1 MPAEPP
7 RRPAGAQRDGAAGV
21 PLGEYALLDVD
32 RRRRT
37 GVPEAIFGQDKTPEQ
52 IFALLTELRAR
63 DPGAPALAARR
74 AGRGRGPVPGRGG
87 ARRSGRRDGDG
98 RGPAAR
104 ARPGAGADGG
114 DHGPARG
121 PGGRRPAGRARGA
134 RRPAG
139 RRGRGRAR
147 AAAGPAGGPAR
158 GRVPDRGRGH
168 GRGPAQR
175 GHRAGQ
181 RAGDRGADQRRLRGR
196 GRWPGRGGDHAR
208 LLQPGSGRGQHR
220 QRVRGR
226 RPRGQDH
233 PRGAPVTDQTGSNR
247 PGAAYI
253 DATAGVAGDML
264 LGALLDA
271 GATVARVQQAITSL
285 GVPGLG
291 LRTETARRGGLACL
305 RAVITLPT
313 VTDRERHLADVLAH
327 VEASDLS
334 PAGKDCAAR
343 VFRLLAEAEGAVHGQ
358 PPEEVHFHEVGAFDS
373 LADVVGS
380 AAALDDLGLLAP
392 GAVVNCS
399 ALAAG
404 SGTVNSRHG
413 RLPVPAPAVVGLA
426 AAAGLTLTGGDL
438 AGERTTPTGAALLA
452 AAATPGGFPD
462 MTVRAVGT
470 GGGGRGPAD
479 RPHITRG
486 GVAAPGQRE
495 EEVTVVETTVDDI
508 DPRLWPSI
516 LQAVRAAGAW
526 DCWCT
531 PIIGRHGRPGQVL
544 TALCAEPVRPV
555 VVAAVFAQT
564 GTLGVRWSRMSRTTM
579 GRQSVPVE
587 VGPDGQ
593 RQVVTV
599 KVAGTGQGGEGFGT
613 VTAEL
618 AEAEAAAQALG
629 WPVRS
634 VCEAAVAQYRADQ
647 SGGGTAT
654 TSEASGGGSAAGSH
668 GGSAGLAGADAPGV
682 SGSGPPSR
690 RTKLRN
696 SWRSRNG
703 AVAATSFSWRPL
715 QPRARI
721 ATRQRRI
728 APGSQRSCHSMA
740 AVAGAAGSR

>member
-1 MPAEPP
+1 M
-7 RRPAGAQRDGAAGV
+7 
-21 PLGEYALLDVD
+21 
-32 RRRRT
+32 T
-37 GVPEAIFGQDKTPEQ
+37 G
-52 IFALLTELRAR
+52 
-63 DPGAPALAARR
+63 
-74 AGRGRGPVPGRGG
+74 
-87 ARRSGRRDGDG
+87 
-98 RGPAAR
+98 
-104 ARPGAGADGG
+104 
-114 DHGPARG
+114 
-121 PGGRRPAGRARGA
+121 
-134 RRPAG
+134 
-139 RRGRGRAR
+139 
-147 AAAGPAGGPAR
+147 
-158 GRVPDRGRGH
+158 
-168 GRGPAQR
+168 
-175 GHRAGQ
+175 
-181 RAGDRGADQRRLRGR
+181 
-196 GRWPGRGGDHAR
+196 
-208 LLQPGSGRGQHR
+208 QPGIGQ
-220 QRVRGR
+220 
-226 RPRGQDH
+226 P
-233 PRGAPVTDQTGSNR
+233 A
-247 PGAAYI
+247 AAYI

-264 LGALLDA
+264 LAALLDA
-271 GATVARVQQAITSL
+271 GADVERVQAAVGSL

-305 RAVITLPT
+305 RAVITMPAAA
-313 VTDRERHLADVLAH
+313 DRERHLGDVLAH
-327 VEASDLS
+327 VDRCDLGA
-334 PAGKDCAAR
+334 AGKAFAGQ
-343 VFRLLAEAEGAVHGQ
+343 VFRRLAEVEGAVHGV
-358 PPEEVHFHEVGAFDS
+358 PADEVHFHEVGAFDS

-462 MTVRAVGT
+462 MTVHAVGT
-470 GGGGRGPAD
+470 GGGGRDPAD
-479 RPHITRG
+479 RPNITRVVVG
-486 GVAAPGQRE
+486 TAVGAPPGQRE

-544 TALCAEPVRPV
+544 TALCAEPVRPA

-564 GTLGVRWSRMSRTTM
+564 GTLGVRWSRMSRTTK

-587 VGPDGQ
+587 VGPEGQ

-599 KVAGTGQGGEGFGT
+599 KVAGTGPGGEGFGT

-618 AEAEAAAQALG
+618 AEAEAAARALG
-629 WPVRS
+629 WPVRA